1 MCHPLEQRNF
11 QSTRS
16 NANSVVKASSGT
28 VRVGW
33 GDSDKIPVWGPV
45 EKPIN
50 HNYCPIPAYCLLF

>member
-1 MCHPLEQRNF
+1 MQKLGVICAMCHPLEKRNF

-28 VRVGW
+28 ARVGW
-33 GDSDKIPVWGPV
+33 GDADKIPVWWPF

-50 HNYCPIPAYCLLF
+50 HN